1 MAVIPVSVDESGS
14 PNLSPAGRDF
24 VVGKIG
30 GGLEMMLKKKRSRI
44 TLPFV
49 SSADTPR
56 TRSSSSRHV
65 VGVVLGP
72 ASVRTFLCSGRR
84 A

>member
-30 GGLEMMLKKKRSRI
+30 GGLEMMMK
-44 TLPFV
+44 
-49 SSADTPR
+49 
-56 TRSSSSRHV
+56 
-65 VGVVLGP
+65 
-72 ASVRTFLCSGRR
+72 
-84 A
+84 